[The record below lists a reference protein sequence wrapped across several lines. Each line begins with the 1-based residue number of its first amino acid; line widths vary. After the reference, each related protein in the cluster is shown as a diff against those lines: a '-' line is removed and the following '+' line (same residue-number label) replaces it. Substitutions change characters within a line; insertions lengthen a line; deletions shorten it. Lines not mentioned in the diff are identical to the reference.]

1 MIFTNSVHFSTT
13 GGATYCAVAS
23 LRLMGFIGDDPLSN
37 SATSSIV
44 NVPLLLS
51 WILQV
56 FFSSNYGNP

>member
-1 MIFTNSVHFSTT
+1 MVFTNSVHFSTT

-23 LRLMGFIGDDPLSN
+23 LQLMGFIGDDLLSN